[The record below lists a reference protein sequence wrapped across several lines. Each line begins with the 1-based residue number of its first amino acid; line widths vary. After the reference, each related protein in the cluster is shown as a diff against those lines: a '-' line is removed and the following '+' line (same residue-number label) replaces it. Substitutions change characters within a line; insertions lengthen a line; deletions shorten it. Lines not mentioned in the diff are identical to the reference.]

1 VRLIDS
7 TLHRWVPGLG
17 VGKRWLR
24 EQLAELHVKIP
35 LSDGCL
41 QELASDAQAAAWRHV
56 GADLQAAGGYLACLR
71 HEIERRAHL
80 VQFWTTSDES
90 LDEAEEAAAAFVR
103 IARRYALPRPWK
115 LTEPVAALCPRPRP
129 SYWRW
134 ASETAQSAQVLAE
147 EVAGARAG

>member
-7 TLHRWVPGLG
+7 TLRRCLPGLG

-24 EQLAELHVKIP
+24 EQLVELQVKIP

-41 QELASDAQAAAWRHV
+41 QELASDAEAATWQRFAAHLAP
-56 GADLQAAGGYLACLR
+56 ADGYLTCLR
-71 HEIERRAHL
+71 REIERRAHL
-80 VQFWTTSDES
+80 VHFWTTTDEPV
-90 LDEAEEAAAAFVR
+90 DEDGDAAGAFVR

-115 LTEPVAALCPRPRP
+115 LTEPVAALCARPRP

-134 ASETAQSAQVLAE
+134 AS
-147 EVAGARAG
+147 